1 MRHPLSGPVR
11 DKEKWNPRRHFV
23 ELGVTPACG
32 GTSALAAYETVE
44 ATPVRLIS
52 TLRATPVGYDVL
64 NSFKYLGR
72 IG

>member
-1 MRHPLSGPVR
+1 M
-11 DKEKWNPRRHFV
+11 